1 VYPDIRRVRE
11 HYAAIRELISL
22 NAGGWEDV
30 ATHSRVALLCAAS
43 IAALDDFECRQSL
56 RTVQR
61 HAAEL
66 YSAHGHR
73 KWDREHMSGA
83 QYLRLQ
89 IFIALEALHTRLLGV
104 EATRDRAS
112 QPGAQATPRPPSI

>member
-1 VYPDIRRVRE
+1 MYTDIRRARE
-11 HYAAIRELISL
+11 HYAAIRELISQ

-30 ATHSRVALLCAAS
+30 VTHSRIALLCGAG

-56 RTVQR
+56 RTVNR

-66 YSAHGHR
+66 YSASGHR
-73 KWDREHMSGA
+73 KWDRKHLSGA

-89 IFIALEALHTRLLGV
+89 IFIALEAVNTRLSAI
-104 EATRDRAS
+104 EAIRDRAS
-112 QPGAQATPRPPSI
+112 ASVAPPPPSI